1 MKTQQQAPK
10 DYTQRF
16 KGRGKGGDG
25 QGRGKTA
32 FDKLPDDTVHL
43 PPVAL
48 FALGG
53 IGVLAGIICNLWQ
66 MVTTFVAF
74 WSMFSPK
81 GKPFSFQSQPIV
93 IAICALIAFSFQL
106 ALMFLVFRLDK
117 AWKRNKASGGGGN
130 AAKDAV
136 VEVVQQVDLILIW
149 SLLGFVVDTV
159 GDYTFI
165 SLYTGGA
172 DPLTSIFLIFIY
184 AVALYALSTI
194 GFVRSLEYVWSG
206 FAAVARQV
214 ATTAK

>member
-1 MKTQQQAPK
+1 MSAQQPK

-16 KGRGKGGDG
+16 KGS
-25 QGRGKTA
+25 GKTMS
-32 FDKLPDDTVHL
+32 DKLPDDTVHL
-43 PPVAL
+43 PPIAL

-53 IGVLAGIICNLWQ
+53 IGVLAGLATNCWQ
-66 MVTTFVAF
+66 VITTFVAF
-74 WSMFSPK
+74 WSMFNPK
-81 GKPFSFQSQPIV
+81 AKPVDFQRQPV
-93 IAICALIAFSFQL
+93 LFAVCGLIAFSFQL

-117 AWKRNKASGGGGN
+117 AWKKNKAQGGSGGS

-136 VEVVQQVDLILIW
+136 VEIVQQTDLVLIW
-149 SLLGFVVDTV
+149 SLLGFVVDTI

-165 SLYTGGA
+165 SLYTGSTDTITA
-172 DPLTSIFLIFIY
+172 IFLIFIY

-214 ATTAK
+214 AGASK